1 MKTLETILGILAFA
15 VVIAVLYVWGLK
27 KSYTQ
32 SADLERMLLR
42 KCAGK
47 VVNYLKKNE
56 EITLSQMAQLCT
68 GVKAGQFWSRQ
79 RAMVQ
84 NSKTFA
90 PKLAQYMVEQL
101 LLKKVS
107 NGRYR
112 LRK

>member
-1 MKTLETILGILAFA
+1 MNTLETILGILAFA

-32 SADLERMLLR
+32 SADLERILLS
-42 KCAGK
+42 KSAGK

-56 EITLSQMAQLCT
+56 EITLSQMSQLCT
-68 GVKAGQFWSRQ
+68 VVKAGQFWSRQ

>member
-1 MKTLETILGILAFA
+1 MNTLETILGILAFA

-32 SADLERMLLR
+32 SAYLERILLS
-42 KCAGK
+42 KSAGK

-84 NSKTFA
+84 NPKTFA

>member
-1 MKTLETILGILAFA
+1 MNTLETILGILAFA

-32 SADLERMLLR
+32 GADLERILLS
-42 KCAGK
+42 KSAGK
-47 VVNYLKKNE
+47 VVHYLKKHE

-84 NSKTFA
+84 NPKTFA

-101 LLKKVS
+101 LLEKVS
-107 NGRYR
+107 NNSYR

>member
-1 MKTLETILGILAFA
+1 MNTLETILGILAFA

-32 SADLERMLLR
+32 SADLERILLS
-42 KCAGK
+42 KSAGK

-84 NSKTFA
+84 NPKAFA

-101 LLKKVS
+101 LLEECS
-107 NGRYR
+107 HGRYR

>member
-1 MKTLETILGILAFA
+1 MNTLETILGILAFA

-32 SADLERMLLR
+32 SADLERILLS
-42 KCAGK
+42 KSAGK

-84 NSKTFA
+84 NPKTFA
-90 PKLAQYMVEQL
+90 PKLTQYMVEQL

>member
-1 MKTLETILGILAFA
+1 MNTLETILGILAFA

-32 SADLERMLLR
+32 SADLERILLS
-42 KCAGK
+42 KSAGK

-56 EITLSQMAQLCT
+56 EITLSQLCT

-79 RAMVQ
+79 KAAVQ
-84 NSKTFA
+84 NPKAFA

-101 LLKKVS
+101 LLEKVS
-107 NGRYR
+107 NSSYR

>member
-1 MKTLETILGILAFA
+1 MNTLETILGILAFA

-32 SADLERMLLR
+32 GADLERILLS
-42 KCAGK
+42 KSAGK

-79 RAMVQ
+79 SAMVQ
-84 NSKTFA
+84 NPKTFA

-101 LLKKVS
+101 LLEKVS

>member
-1 MKTLETILGILAFA
+1 M
-15 VVIAVLYVWGLK
+15 
-27 KSYTQ
+27 
-32 SADLERMLLR
+32 
-42 KCAGK
+42 
-47 VVNYLKKNE
+47 VNYLKKNE